1 MHLRPR
7 EGADGGSVEEWHRSF
22 LSQAAAAAG
31 LDSAADDGPR
41 IIYSYSDVFTGFA
54 ARLTDEEAEAL
65 RATDGCA
72 RLYPEVFVPL
82 TTTRVNYDTVEA
94 LRLPALVK

>member
-1 MHLRPR
+1 MK
-7 EGADGGSVEEWHRSF
+7 EV
-22 LSQAAAAAG
+22 
-31 LDSAADDGPR
+31 
-41 IIYSYSDVFTGFA
+41 V
-54 ARLTDEEAEAL
+54 EAL
-65 RATDGCA
+65 RAMNGCA